1 MNRSTV
7 EKHFTT
13 ALQEDRTPVLVVD
26 VHFRELVGPTI
37 AALRDALSA
46 IGDDVSG
53 EDIAAGMKMTSAV
66 QVLAASSPS
75 AVTALNGARKRAQG
89 VVLVHA
95 SSEPSSEV
103 DRVLE
108 MANGG

>member
-1 MNRSTV
+1 MNRNAV

-26 VHFRELVGPTI
+26 VHFSELVEPTI
-37 AALRDALSA
+37 SALRDALSA
-46 IGDDVSG
+46 IGSDVSG
-53 EDIAAGMKMTSAV
+53 EDVAAGMKIVAEV

-75 AVTALNGARKRAQG
+75 AASALNGARKRAQG

-95 SSEPSSEV
+95 SSEPSSEAE
-103 DRVLE
+103 RVLQ
-108 MANGG
+108 MANR